1 MQRGENTARKEG
13 STTIRRK
20 EKEIYKAMYAINCKE
35 HLEQGDWSVR
45 KPLKKRVKSMEF
57 VACYSTSF
65 TC

>member
-35 HLEQGDWSVR
+35 HLEQGDQDV
-45 KPLKKRVKSMEF
+45 KMPLKKCVKSIEF
-57 VACYSTSF
+57 VTRYSTSF
-65 TC
+65 AC